1 MRTIDADVL
10 KGDPELRFFGREYMD
25 ALLRI
30 IDRQPTIELNR
41 DR

>member
-10 KGDPELRFFGREYMD
+10 KGDPELRFFGLEYMD

-30 IDRQPTIELNR
+30 IDRQPTIEQEENK
-41 DR
+41 